1 MKGLGLGLAA
11 CVGLVGCSAGPGVD
25 IAAEVMPSVVLI
37 TYGDGPGHG
46 SGFFVEGEPGVCT
59 VLTANHVVQ
68 ASPLLLISAYDTDN
82 RGQPWRAEQILPFP
96 NGVDLAVVTFRPAGN
111 RCPYRALKLGNSDRV
126 GVMDTLVTVGYPVRA
141 GEQQLIKQA
150 SEIKISSVN
159 PPSPEGYSLFYGGT
173 TARGMSGGPLVDRQG
188 RVVGIHAGSDA
199 DEVALAAPNGD
210 PQTYR
215 AETFKWAVPIK
226 FFQASFDTVVAN
238 APPISD
244 GAALRQQ
251 GWQHWETKDYSAMLA
266 AFEQAI
272 AANGQDAEAWAGKG
286 TALNELG
293 RDGDSLAAYDQ
304 ALIINPNYAEV
315 WTVRGITLNELSRN
329 DEALVSYD
337 KALEI
342 RPEFALAW
350 MNRGNAL
357 SDLGRY
363 EEALISHDQALA
375 INPDDAMTWM
385 NRGNTLTYLGRLEEA
400 LASYDKALAIN
411 PNYTEAWYNRGV
423 SLMDLRRPEEALASY
438 DKVLLVKPDFAN
450 AWDNRG
456 VALGTLGRYEEAL
469 ASYDKAIAINSENA
483 ITWTN
488 RGIVLALLG
497 RDEEA
502 LASCD
507 KALAINPNDESAQRL
522 KQLILSEM

>member
-37 TYGDGPGHG
+37 TYGDQRGHG

-68 ASPLLLISAYDTDN
+68 ASPLLLISAYDTDD

-199 DEVALAAPNGD
+199 DEIALADPNGD

-251 GWQHWETKDYSAMLA
+251 GWQHWATKDYSAMLA

-272 AANGQDAEAWAGKG
+272 EANGQDEQAWAGKG
-286 TALNELG
+286 TALGELG
-293 RDGDSLAAYDQ
+293 R
-304 ALIINPNYAEV
+304 N
-315 WTVRGITLNELSRN
+315 
-329 DEALVSYD
+329 
-337 KALEI
+337 
-342 RPEFALAW
+342 
-350 MNRGNAL
+350 
-357 SDLGRY
+357 
-363 EEALISHDQALA
+363 EEALESFDQALA
-375 INPDDAMTWM
+375 INPDYAEAWAV
-385 NRGNTLTYLGRLEEA
+385 RGIPLNELGRNEEA
-400 LASYDKALAIN
+400 LESYARALAINSDLAEAWYNRGTALGELGRNEEALESYDKALAIN
-411 PNYTEAWYNRGV
+411 PVYADAEINRG
-423 SLMDLRRPEEALASY
+423 SILA
-438 DKVLLVKPDFAN
+438 
-450 AWDNRG
+450 R
-456 VALGTLGRYEEAL
+456 LGRYEEAL
-469 ASYDKAIAINSENA
+469 KSYDKTLLINTDYALAWS
-483 ITWTN
+483 N
-488 RGIVLALLG
+488 RGAMLGVLGRMEEALTSYGMALALNPDLVNAWEGQCLVLG
-497 RDEEA
+497 NLGSFEEA
-502 LASCD
+502 LASCN
-507 KALAINPNDESAQRL
+507 KALEIDPNNERIQQR
-522 KQLILSEM
+522 KQEILGRL